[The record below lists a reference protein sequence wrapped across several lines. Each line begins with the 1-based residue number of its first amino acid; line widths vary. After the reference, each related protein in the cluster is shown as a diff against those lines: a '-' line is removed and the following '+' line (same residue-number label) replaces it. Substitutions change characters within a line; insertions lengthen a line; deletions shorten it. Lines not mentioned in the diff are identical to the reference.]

1 MKGYPKYGVN
11 MNGGDTFVY
20 LNGEIIPWSDAKV
33 HVFAPLAKYG
43 IGVFEGIA
51 GYWNEEAQQLY
62 LFRLAEHLD
71 RYTFSQKAMRFDQ
84 GPSRGELAEA
94 LVRLC
99 RANALHTDVHIR
111 MMAFVDGSGELE
123 ATGPVGTA
131 MTARPRRARSNNIEG
146 VSAQISSWMRMPD
159 NVMPARIKCNAN
171 YHNSRLALMQS
182 QRDGYDVAFLLNS
195 RGKLAEAV
203 AMCVFIARDGQLITP
218 SGSNDI
224 LESITRQTVIE
235 LAREYLGLETVER
248 DVDRTE
254 LLLAEEVFYCG
265 TAAEITPVTSVDRM
279 VTGGGHPGPITRRL
293 IEIYQQIVRG
303 NDNAYASWRTAV
315 F

>member
-1 MKGYPKYGVN
+1 MSAAQ
-11 MNGGDTFVY
+11 FAY
-20 LNGEIIPWSDAKV
+20 LNGQIIPWTDAKV
-33 HVFAPLAKYG
+33 HVFAPVAKYG
-43 IGVFEGIA
+43 IGVFEGIR
-51 GYWNEEAQQLY
+51 GYWNEEARQLY
-62 LFRLAEHLD
+62 LFRIAEHLD
-71 RYTFSQKAMRFDQ
+71 RYAFSQKAMYFDQ

-94 LVRLC
+94 LVHLC
-99 RANALHTDVHIR
+99 RANSFQTNVHIR
-111 MMAFVDGSGELE
+111 MMAFVDGFGELE

-131 MTARPRRARSNNIEG
+131 ITALPRRTDRQSIEG
-146 VSAQISSWMRMPD
+146 TSAQISSWMRMPD

-171 YHNSRLALMQS
+171 YHNSRLAVMQS

-203 AMCVFIARDGQLITP
+203 AMCVFIVRHGQLITP
-218 SGSNDI
+218 SGTNDI

-254 LLLAEEVFYCG
+254 LIVADEVFYCG
-265 TAAEITPVTSVDRM
+265 TAAEITPVTSIDRII
-279 VTGGGHPGPITRRL
+279 VGKGLPGIITQRL
-293 IEIYQQIVRG
+293 IEIYQAIVTG
-303 NDNAYASWRTAV
+303 KDNAHASWRTPV